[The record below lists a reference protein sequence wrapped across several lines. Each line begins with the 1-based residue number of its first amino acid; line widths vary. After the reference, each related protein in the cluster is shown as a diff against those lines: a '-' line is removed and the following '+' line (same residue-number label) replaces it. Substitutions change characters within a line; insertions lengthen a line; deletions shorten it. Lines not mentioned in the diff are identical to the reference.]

1 MNKRVT
7 TLSAALLAATLG
19 LNAQKPMTAPQ
30 GGKQISDELI
40 GIFFEDISSSADGG
54 LYAEL
59 LQNGG
64 FEFNANER
72 DGWGPATAWKVIRPG
87 HSLGYILP
95 MTTARH
101 DVDPV
106 FYQSSTH
113 MKLHAERTREF
124 YDYKGWRGFGLQ
136 NDGFGGIVVK
146 AGQKYDFSA
155 RMANPGDKP
164 MTVRIALVE
173 PQGRGKDPKLL
184 CDTIMEVVRD
194 VVFTEGRQPQRPN
207 RFSRLHEHKAT
218 LVPNADCS
226 KAALQ
231 ILMLNEGDI
240 VMDDVSLM
248 PQDTY
253 KGHGL
258 RKDLAQALAD
268 LHPRF
273 MRFPGGC
280 VVHGGGDGFWDTYRW
295 KNTIGPRH
303 ERKQLKNTWGYHQSM
318 GLGYYEYF
326 QFCEDLGMQP
336 VPILP
341 CGVNCQ
347 GANGGWSMWPQQAQD
362 ACPME
367 QMDEW
372 VQDALDLIEWAN
384 GDPATSEWAKKRAEQ
399 GHPKPF
405 GLKYLG
411 LGNEEKIS
419 PEFAERFR
427 YIYNKVHEA
436 HPEIVIV
443 GTAGPGSHPGNPD
456 FDNGWKLAEELG
468 MPIIDE
474 HYYEK
479 NEYFLSSRQY
489 DKYPRDRKTKVY
501 LGEYAAKDKKL
512 IDALAEGLYLL
523 HVERNGDVV
532 CMTSYAPLFAKK
544 DATNW
549 NPDLIYFDNERTYLT
564 CSYYVQ
570 QMFGQSS
577 GQYYYGDCV
586 TFEGDDAGTVQPVE
600 NSHYGQS
607 VVLNAKTRRLYVK
620 LVNAGAEAKKA
631 NINLSRFG
639 LKKMAT
645 KTVLTGSPES
655 ENNYERQPVT
665 PKSEQVKAQKKFALD
680 LAPYSMVMLEYQL

>member
-1 MNKRVT
+1 MKKL
-7 TLSAALLAATLG
+7 TLMGAALWLTTMG
-19 LNAQKPMTAPQ
+19 INAQTPMKAPA
-30 GGKQISDELI
+30 GGKLISDNLI

-64 FEFNANER
+64 FEFNANEK

-87 HSLGYILP
+87 HSLGYVMP
-95 MTTARH
+95 
-101 DVDPV
+101 
-106 FYQSSTH
+106 STRSIPGAGGIGYVSDTR
-113 MKLHAERTREF
+113 MQLHTERVKE
-124 YDYKGWRGFGLQ
+124 YKDYKGWKGFGLQ

-146 AGQKYDFSA
+146 AGAKYDFSM
-155 RMANPGDKP
+155 RMTN
-164 MTVRIALVE
+164 MTPKAIQVRIALVE
-173 PQGRGKDPKLL
+173 PQGWGKDPKLL
-184 CDTIMEVVRD
+184 ADTFLSIAPREVVKK
-194 VVFTEGRQPQRPN
+194 EGKLDRRPI
-207 RFSRLHEHKAT
+207 RMKEYAAT
-218 LVPNADCS
+218 LTPNADCK

-231 ILMLNEGDI
+231 ILMLNVGDAYI
-240 VMDDVSLM
+240 DDVSLM

-258 RKDLAQALAD
+258 RKDLAEALAN
-268 LHPRF
+268 LKPKF

-280 VVHGGGDGFWDTYRW
+280 VVHGGGDGFWNTYRW

-303 ERKQLKNTWGYHQSM
+303 QRQQQKNTWGYHQSM

-326 QFCEDLGMQP
+326 QFCEDLGMAP
-336 VPILP
+336 LPILP

-347 GANGGWSMWPQQAQD
+347 GANGGWNMWPEQAQD

-367 QMDEW
+367 QMDMW

-384 GDPATSEWAKKRAEQ
+384 GDPATSEWAKRRAEQ
-399 GHPKPF
+399 GHPAPF

-419 PEFAERFR
+419 PEFIERFR
-427 YIYNKVHEA
+427 YIYSKVHEA
-436 HPEIVIV
+436 HPEIIIV

-456 FDNGWKLAEELG
+456 FENGWKLAEELD

-474 HYYEK
+474 HYYEPNK
-479 NEYFLSSRQY
+479 YFLESRQY
-489 DKYPRDRKTKVY
+489 DKYPRNRKTKVY

-523 HVERNGDVV
+523 HVERNADVV

-586 TFEGDDAGTVQPVE
+586 RFEGDAKRAIQPVE
-600 NSHYGQS
+600 KSLYGQS
-607 VVLNAKTRRLYVK
+607 VILNTKTRRLYVK
-620 LVNAGAEAKKA
+620 LVNAGADAKTA
-631 NINLSRFG
+631 HINLSRFG
-639 LKKMAT
+639 LKREGV
-645 KTVLTGSPES
+645 KTVLSGQPTQ
-655 ENNYERQPVT
+655 ENNYEQQPIAPT
-665 PKSEQVKAQKKFALD
+665 TEAIEAQKKFD
-680 LAPYSMVMLEYQL
+680 LMLEPYSMVMLEYSL